1 MINDNDMQ
9 FVLKTRCFSTLGFK
23 ANIEVYFYIHEV

>member
-9 FVLKTRCFSTLGFK
+9 FVLKTRCFKTLGLK
-23 ANIEVYFYIHEV
+23 ANIEVYFWIHAV